1 MAKSKVQD
9 SSYIDNNMLFGVYKG
24 EYLGLSLNNKKVNR
38 SANVLVIGGTGTGK
52 TFKYIKP
59 NILQEN
65 CSMVVTDPS
74 GDIFRSFAPYLL
86 SNGDYARFSIKGG
99 EIEAFRSRVEAR
111 RRSLLNQSRYCG
123 DGRIGHGRKKRTEP
137 AAQIADKIA
146 RFRDTTNHKYSRAL
160 IDYAIKNGC
169 GTIQM
174 EKLTGITSNAE
185 HFLKEWSYFDLQT
198 KIESKAKEAGIKVVY
213 INPKFTSQR
222 CNKCGYIHTDNRPVQ
237 ARFCC
242 QKCGYEENA
251 DYNASQ
257 NIGTKHI
264 DVIIEETLKMQC
276 EPEVPTE

>member
-1 MAKSKVQD
+1 MALAGIV
-9 SSYIDNNMLFGVYKG
+9 
-24 EYLGLSLNNKKVNR
+24 
-38 SANVLVIGGTGTGK
+38 
-52 TFKYIKP
+52 
-59 NILQEN
+59 
-65 CSMVVTDPS
+65 
-74 GDIFRSFAPYLL
+74 
-86 SNGDYARFSIKGG
+86 
-99 EIEAFRSRVEAR
+99 
-111 RRSLLNQSRYCG
+111 
-123 DGRIGHGRKKRTEP
+123 
-137 AAQIADKIA
+137 
-146 RFRDTTNHKYSRAL
+146 
-160 IDYAIKNGC
+160 
-169 GTIQM
+169 TIQM

-276 EPEVPTE
+276 EPEAPTE

>member
-1 MAKSKVQD
+1 MQVRDKSVRTILERLMNDEYKVSASKLMYDKKKKLWKLNLCYSFDNHVISTLDPEKIMGVDLGVVYPIMASV
-9 SSYIDNNMLFGVYKG
+9 
-24 EYLGLSLNNKKVNR
+24 
-38 SANVLVIGGTGTGK
+38 
-52 TFKYIKP
+52 
-59 NILQEN
+59 
-65 CSMVVTDPS
+65 
-74 GDIFRSFAPYLL
+74 
-86 SNGDYARFSIKGG
+86 NGDYARFSIKGG
-99 EIEAFRSRVEAR
+99 EIETFRSRVEAR
-111 RRSLLNQSRYCG
+111 RSSLLNQSRYCG

-137 AAQIADKIA
+137 ATKIADKIA

-276 EPEVPTE
+276 EPEAPTE